1 MRTAVTTTLDRTA
14 PLSPAAESHARPSAA
29 APSVVAGGVLFA
41 VGNAM
46 HPLRHDEAA
55 MEAPTWLAA
64 HLTFGAGALLMAA
77 GLGAL
82 GHRLAPSR
90 VATIGLGVLWLGL
103 VLMPI
108 GSITEG
114 YVAPAMGHGFHDL
127 ETSIAWFSALAGT
140 STLLGPLLVAI
151 GALRNRLLP
160 APIAL
165 ALPAV
170 TVGALLVGVLPA
182 EGYGIIPGTVA
193 FGLGMAAAGWL
204 SRRPA

>member
-1 MRTAVTTTLDRTA
+1 MTTTLDRTA
-14 PLSPAAESHARPSAA
+14 PLSPAADSRARPSAA
-29 APSVVAGGVLFA
+29 ALSVVAGGVLFA

-77 GLGAL
+77 GLGVL
-82 GHRLAPSR
+82 FRRLAPSR
-90 VATIGLGVLWLGL
+90 VATVGLGVLWLGL

-114 YVAPAMGHGFHDL
+114 YVAPAMGHGFHEL
-127 ETSIAWFSALAGT
+127 EASIAWFSALAGT
-140 STLLGPLLVAI
+140 STLLGPLLIAI
-151 GALRNRLLP
+151 GAVRSRLLP
-160 APIAL
+160 LPVAL
-165 ALPAV
+165 ALPGI
-170 TVGALLVGVLPA
+170 TVGALLVPALPA
-182 EGYGIIPGTVA
+182 EGHGIIPGTIV

-204 SRRPA
+204 SRRPS